1 VAIRDAAEA
10 SERYGGVMTGSQSAL
25 PTTVEPPPIPREAQR
40 TSPVPGPAPS
50 GAPRT
55 GVVFVHGIGTQVAR
69 ETLFDWARPIIDVLG
84 EWRREYDDAHRD
96 APIGENPVGSASVSD
111 PANPWIEVDVP
122 ALDGRERA
130 QWLFTEA
137 YWAGDVRPPSFSAA
151 ARYLLRQIPGIASG
165 IARGYGVREQRRDQR
180 LKALVKEHAGDPDPI
195 VRARVAEIEQS
206 LSGRWRI
213 TDGLDRIFQLPL
225 IRGLLAVVGTTAA
238 LLALSIYSA
247 LHAIPIGAIRRRVEI
262 AVADMFI
269 VDWFGDLPVILD
281 DQSQSAAIR
290 TRLVERVAWLR
301 EHGCRDVVLVAHSG
315 GTIVSYA
322 TLLRYDHRAFDVAK
336 LVTLGEAIKLG
347 WQLEKESKDWFPG
360 NSVRG
365 DVKVNHPD
373 LKWVDIWASYDP
385 APSGELREVDGSPLI
400 AVERLSDAPEDP
412 RVHVESRPV
421 TNFMHLGLDH
431 GGYWAN
437 DEGFLIPLIR
447 HIDDPTGDGAASR
460 FYGNSLGRTVRT
472 ERRRR
477 RVSLLLAWR
486 WTAFIF
492 GIAALTSAALRT
504 SLSDAGNTVARLFGL
519 LPGHEIVTGTI
530 DGVGNAVAVIFNSLG
545 LTGIPEW
552 LAAVGP
558 VLLGALIPI
567 VAVFLVYGRGVGSW
581 NAHDALERVK
591 IRREV
596 FKPAGEPSARGEAVA
611 LVGGLAAVLLAALL
625 VPPAVVVAWLV
636 AVGILGLV
644 VRLLR

>member
-1 VAIRDAAEA
+1 
-10 SERYGGVMTGSQSAL
+10 
-25 PTTVEPPPIPREAQR
+25 
-40 TSPVPGPAPS
+40 
-50 GAPRT
+50 
-55 GVVFVHGIGTQVAR
+55 
-69 ETLFDWARPIIDVLG
+69 
-84 EWRREYDDAHRD
+84 
-96 APIGENPVGSASVSD
+96 
-111 PANPWIEVDVP
+111 
-122 ALDGRERA
+122 
-130 QWLFTEA
+130 
-137 YWAGDVRPPSFSAA
+137 
-151 ARYLLRQIPGIASG
+151 
-165 IARGYGVREQRRDQR
+165 
-180 LKALVKEHAGDPDPI
+180 
-195 VRARVAEIEQS
+195 
-206 LSGRWRI
+206 
-213 TDGLDRIFQLPL
+213 
-225 IRGLLAVVGTTAA
+225 
-238 LLALSIYSA
+238 
-247 LHAIPIGAIRRRVEI
+247 
-262 AVADMFI
+262 
-269 VDWFGDLPVILD
+269 
-281 DQSQSAAIR
+281 
-290 TRLVERVAWLR
+290 
-301 EHGCRDVVLVAHSG
+301 
-315 GTIVSYA
+315 
-322 TLLRYDHRAFDVAK
+322 
-336 LVTLGEAIKLG
+336 
-347 WQLEKESKDWFPG
+347 
-360 NSVRG
+360 
-365 DVKVNHPD
+365 
-373 LKWVDIWASYDP
+373 
-385 APSGELREVDGSPLI
+385 
-400 AVERLSDAPEDP
+400 
-412 RVHVESRPV
+412 
-421 TNFMHLGLDH
+421 MHLGLDH

-492 GIAALTSAALRT
+492 GIAALTAAALRT